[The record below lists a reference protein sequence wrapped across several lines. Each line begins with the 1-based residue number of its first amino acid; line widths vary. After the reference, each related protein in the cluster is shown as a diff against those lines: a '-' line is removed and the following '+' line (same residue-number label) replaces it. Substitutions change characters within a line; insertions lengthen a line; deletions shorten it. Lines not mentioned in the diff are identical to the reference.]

1 MDYIGVLSCPV
12 CTSGCYL
19 NMPKACPYVLIEICV
34 ASLLC
39 LIPQASPMPLSFFQ
53 FPVSF
58 PLSRFLSEF
67 LLSLL
72 VCELYLLNS
81 EIFAKFVIIV

>member
-1 MDYIGVLSCPV
+1 MLFKHAEGMSLRLDGNLCGVFIVFDTTGISD
-12 CTSGCYL
+12 
-19 NMPKACPYVLIEICV
+19 
-34 ASLLC
+34 AS
-39 LIPQASPMPLSFFQ
+39 IIFFQ
-53 FPVSF
+53 FPVFF